1 MIHYSGDQSC
11 VLLTSHR
18 ILSPQPWKSINE
30 VRAHGGEITDI
41 ASCFDPDSG
50 SYLVVSSG
58 RDRMIQLF
66 QKCDERLEL
75 VQTMDDH
82 VGAVGQLLFSPDGE
96 RLLSCSADRTI
107 LIRNRAARENNGA
120 TAVAYLISKVI
131 TLKTSPVSMTFSPE
145 DPDIL
150 VVSTMDRCV
159 QTFDIPSGR
168 PVHAFRSTDSEST
181 DAVVMSAL
189 TVAAE
194 IPAQSP
200 MMLVGVSSADKS
212 IRVYDMERDLL
223 LTGEFGHSEGVSD
236 ILLLENQPGGSEQ
249 PVKRTLIS
257 VGIDGVVMIWSLM
270 VQPLPSHAQDSVQTS
285 NKDDYETPS
294 KDLAA
299 SKPPIRRILSRTELA
314 GFQRQDPSASTP
326 TPARESAPPL
336 LRKTSKFS
344 LSSSLRIGNTMPTTP
359 SPSTSSR
366 RPSTSS
372 RRPSISSRRPSTSST
387 PLEKNH
393 TPRSPPVSPK
403 SIPPKKQANGSSN
416 TRRTPLDFRNRT
428 KHSHQSDF
436 GSLNMSTEQ
445 VCRTLRAYRK
455 KLHGSSEHLHS
466 GRELEREL
474 SLTLQ
479 SLGTHSKN
487 CGQSAET
494 ETDSSGKE
502 NERVH
507 ASSVSGKAARI
518 PHHMPSTPNLGQKSI
533 RDFCRSR
540 SLDADGEG

>member
-1 MIHYSGDQSC
+1 MVVHHNGSRTCI
-11 VLLTSHR
+11 LLTTHR

-41 ASCFDPDSG
+41 ATCFDPDSR
-50 SYLVVSSG
+50 SYLVASSG

-75 VQTMDDH
+75 VQTLDEH

-107 LIRNRAARENNGA
+107 LIRNRVTRENNGA

-145 DPDIL
+145 DPDVI

-168 PVHAFRSTDSEST
+168 LVHAFRSTDSEST
-181 DAVVMSAL
+181 DAVIMSAL
-189 TVAAE
+189 TVTAE

-200 MMLVGVSSADKS
+200 KMLVGVSSTDKS
-212 IRVYDMERDLL
+212 IRVYDMEREVL
-223 LTGEFGHSEGVSD
+223 LTGEFGHAEGVSD
-236 ILLLENQPGGSEQ
+236 ILLLENQSDTSDNTI
-249 PVKRTLIS
+249 KRTLIS

-270 VQPLPSHAQDSVQTS
+270 VQPLPSQTQDPVQTS
-285 NKDDYETPS
+285 TKDDYETPS

-299 SKPPIRRILSRTELA
+299 SKPPIRRILSRTEIA
-314 GFQRQDPSASTP
+314 GLQKQDPSTSTP
-326 TPARESAPPL
+326 TPARESATPL
-336 LRKTSKFS
+336 LRKASKFS
-344 LSSSLRIGNTMPTTP
+344 LSSSLRTGNTMPTTP

-366 RPSTSS
+366 RPSISS
-372 RRPSISSRRPSTSST
+372 RRPSISST
-387 PLEKNH
+387 PLDKNN

-403 SIPPKKQANGSSN
+403 SISAKKVANGNNN
-416 TRRTPLDFRNRT
+416 TPRHTSLDFRSRT
-428 KHSHQSDF
+428 KHTPQSEF

-455 KLHGSSEHLHS
+455 KLHGSSEHPES

-479 SLGTHSKN
+479 TLGTHSKN
-487 CGQSAET
+487 CGQPAET

-502 NERVH
+502 NERLRV
-507 ASSVSGKAARI
+507 SSVSGKTVHI
-518 PHHMPSTPNLGQKSI
+518 PHRMPSTPNLSQNKVRG
-533 RDFCRSR
+533 FCRSH
-540 SLDADGEG
+540 SLGADAD